1 MKKSFLSILLALC
14 TLICLMPV
22 GISAEEPAAA
32 EPTTAQELLDAAA
45 DTATDIIRLAA
56 DITLSK
62 TLRIE
67 HDLTLDLNGRVL
79 TVTGNISVIS
89 IAKGKTLTLIDS
101 VPEAEHRFR
110 ESGERRNMWIPD
122 PNGDKL
128 VHGGV
133 ITGGRSV
140 MFGGGVYIHK
150 DATLIMKAGN
160 IIGNDSEMDG
170 GGVAAEGGT
179 FIMEGGR
186 IAGCRADS
194 YGGSVYVTEGTF
206 IMRGG
211 RIEECTTP
219 PRSDGYASAVYMFDS
234 VMYACGGTIDDK
246 CGMYGDCRVT
256 GGDTESGITAFLK
269 QVTCDD
275 DDNILLEHGMFYG
288 GIPEYAAADCTV
300 TYMYNEAVYAV
311 QALKSGK
318 TASAP
323 ERPGSAGTGYTVAWC
338 GESGGEYDFAH
349 PATESITLAG
359 KRTVCS
365 HTEITN
371 KPTCTGAAECTVCGG
386 EIPAKQHTPGK
397 DWVIENGKKVK
408 KCTECGAAAETA
420 PRSPGDIDGDG
431 EITALDCLYLKRWIL
446 GTFGGG
452 IVLENADVD
461 GNGSINAADYLYVKR
476 AYLGTFDLS
485 KLA

>member
-1 MKKSFLSILLALC
+1 
-14 TLICLMPV
+14 
-22 GISAEEPAAA
+22 
-32 EPTTAQELLDAAA
+32 
-45 DTATDIIRLAA
+45 
-56 DITLSK
+56 
-62 TLRIE
+62 
-67 HDLTLDLNGRVL
+67 
-79 TVTGNISVIS
+79 
-89 IAKGKTLTLIDS
+89 
-101 VPEAEHRFR
+101 
-110 ESGERRNMWIPD
+110 
-122 PNGDKL
+122 
-128 VHGGV
+128 
-133 ITGGRSV
+133 

-246 CGMYGDCRVT
+246 CGMYGNCRVT

-338 GESGGEYDFAH
+338 GESGGEYDFAR
-349 PATESITLAG
+349 PVTESITLAG

-365 HTEITN
+365 HAESTN

-408 KCTECGAAAETA
+408 KCTECGATAETA
-420 PRSPGDIDGDG
+420 PRSPGDIDGDS

-461 GNGSINAADYLYVKR
+461 ANGSINAADYLYVKR